1 MARPK
6 KHGQSATHSKYVSR
20 GPHPF
25 RTDRSRRKRGAD
37 FLRDT
42 NGKYRA
48 ALVGGVGRAEARS
61 RAVGIALAIGMAFL
75 LIGVVA
81 IVPVSKSA
89 PRCVVIGSSFLV
101 SCDADARPS
110 NVAENAQAARALDFL
125 SAPIRN

>member
-1 MARPK
+1 
-6 KHGQSATHSKYVSR
+6 
-20 GPHPF
+20 
-25 RTDRSRRKRGAD
+25 
-37 FLRDT
+37 
-42 NGKYRA
+42 
-48 ALVGGVGRAEARS
+48 
-61 RAVGIALAIGMAFL
+61 MAFL
-75 LIGVVA
+75 LIGVAA